1 MNEFTRM
8 AWVALLKFKH
18 DVLTEFQKFKVKA
31 KKQNGQK
38 VKILKTDGEGE
49 YNSTEFRKFSE
60 GNGIEHEVTASY
72 TH

>member
-31 KKQNGQK
+31 KK
-38 VKILKTDGEGE
+38 
-49 YNSTEFRKFSE
+49 
-60 GNGIEHEVTASY
+60 
-72 TH
+72 